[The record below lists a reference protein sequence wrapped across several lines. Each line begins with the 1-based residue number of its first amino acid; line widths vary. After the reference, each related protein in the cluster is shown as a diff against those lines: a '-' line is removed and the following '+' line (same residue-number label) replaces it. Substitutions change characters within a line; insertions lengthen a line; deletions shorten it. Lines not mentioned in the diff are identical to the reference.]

1 MATLKI
7 SYKASEKKARVQYA
21 NDALL
26 AGYSQLG
33 GTFTHDLSKG
43 PYGPVAIE
51 TLYQV
56 ARTRLEALGIVNMQ
70 FIEINLDEVINVAS
84 ITISPSTVTK
94 VVGQTQQLTINWTPS
109 DSTIKTIA
117 SWVSSDPTKA
127 TVNATGLVTAVAAG
141 TTTITATTTDGAKT
155 ATKLVTVTSS

>member
-1 MATLKI
+1 M
-7 SYKASEKKARVQYA
+7 
-21 NDALL
+21 
-26 AGYSQLG
+26 
-33 GTFTHDLSKG
+33 
-43 PYGPVAIE
+43 AIE

-56 ARTRLEALGIVNMQ
+56 ARNRLEALGIVNMQ

-127 TVNATGLVTAVAAG
+127 TVDANGLVTAVAAG